1 MQTRQRA
8 VPGLLRHG
16 RRRGHRNRARLRSSR
31 TRRGLQLAQPSHGA
45 GCSAARAGNQSRSP
59 QTRARPTARPRV
71 ERPDRH
77 QSELLHHRPGDGA
90 RSAQAVRHHQG
101 DRHHHASHLRRGLS
115 RRPLDGHHG
124 QRDPVHWR
132 RRRKDGDGDAEDSGR
147 FCGRPHR
154 AAGRQSQRP
163 LQSRRRGGWAHRNR
177 VRGVLLEAERARSAP
192 GARKLPRTAAGAQS
206 SQRAAAPRDLHGCCQ
221 PPAAAQRR
229 RTRARH
235 GRLRGTPPRL
245 PRAGLQIR
253 RAQPQHHPRRGRRGR
268 TECRADAFG
277 RDARLMIVMKFGGTS
292 VESAAAITRVAGIV
306 RARQARRPVVVVSA
320 MGKTTNKLLAIAAAA
335 IGGKREEYIR
345 LLHALRDY
353 HSREARQIVP
363 LSARA
368 DLDRFLDEHFQEL
381 TELVK
386 GLAVLGELTPR
397 SIDAISSYGERL
409 SSYIVTLAFRHSGM
423 AAGHVDSRDVLITD
437 KRHTQAAPNFPET
450 YARLKKTIPPLAAQS
465 VVVMGGFI
473 ASTEDG
479 VTTTLGRG
487 GSDYT
492 AAIVGAGID
501 AEEIQIWTDVDGML
515 TADPTILPGGHRVK
529 TISFAEAAEL
539 AYFGAKVLHPA
550 TVVPAI
556 EKNIPVLILNSRRP
570 DVPGTRITA
579 ESVHCENVVKSI
591 ACKRKITTVNIHSTR
606 MLMAHGFLHRIFEIF
621 DRYETPVDMVATS
634 EVSVSLT
641 IDNTRHIDLILGDL
655 RQFAEATAEHD
666 GVIVCLVGE
675 NIRYTPGVARRVF
688 NSLDGINIRMI
699 SQGASLLNIS
709 FVVAETDLLRTVT
722 ALHEEFFATLDPNV
736 FERKEAVH
744 A

>member
-1 MQTRQRA
+1 
-8 VPGLLRHG
+8 
-16 RRRGHRNRARLRSSR
+16 
-31 TRRGLQLAQPSHGA
+31 
-45 GCSAARAGNQSRSP
+45 
-59 QTRARPTARPRV
+59 
-71 ERPDRH
+71 
-77 QSELLHHRPGDGA
+77 
-90 RSAQAVRHHQG
+90 
-101 DRHHHASHLRRGLS
+101 
-115 RRPLDGHHG
+115 
-124 QRDPVHWR
+124 
-132 RRRKDGDGDAEDSGR
+132 
-147 FCGRPHR
+147 
-154 AAGRQSQRP
+154 
-163 LQSRRRGGWAHRNR
+163 
-177 VRGVLLEAERARSAP
+177 
-192 GARKLPRTAAGAQS
+192 
-206 SQRAAAPRDLHGCCQ
+206 
-221 PPAAAQRR
+221 
-229 RTRARH
+229 
-235 GRLRGTPPRL
+235 
-245 PRAGLQIR
+245 
-253 RAQPQHHPRRGRRGR
+253 
-268 TECRADAFG
+268 
-277 RDARLMIVMKFGGTS
+277 MIVMKFGGTS

-306 RARQARRPVVVVSA
+306 RARESRHPVVVVSA
-320 MGKTTNKLLAIAAAA
+320 MGKTTNKLLEIAGAA
-335 IGGKREEYIR
+335 IGGKREQYIR
-345 LLHALRDY
+345 LLHDLRDY
-353 HSREARQIVP
+353 HSREARLIVP
-363 LSARA
+363 LADRA

-409 SSYIVTLAFRHSGM
+409 SSYIVTLGFRNAGM
-423 AAGHVDSRDVLITD
+423 PAEHVDSRDVVITD

-450 YARLKKTIPPLAAQS
+450 YARLASTIPPLAAHG

-473 ASTEDG
+473 ASTEGG

-570 DVPGTRITA
+570 DIPGTRITA
-579 ESVHCENVVKSI
+579 ESVHCDNVVKSI
-591 ACKRKITTVNIHSTR
+591 ACKRKIATVNIHSTR

-641 IDNTRHIDLILGDL
+641 IDSTRHIDLILGEL
-655 RQFAEATAEHD
+655 RQFAEATVEHD
-666 GVIVCLVGE
+666 SVIVCLVGE
-675 NIRYTPGVARRVF
+675 NIRFTPGVARRVF